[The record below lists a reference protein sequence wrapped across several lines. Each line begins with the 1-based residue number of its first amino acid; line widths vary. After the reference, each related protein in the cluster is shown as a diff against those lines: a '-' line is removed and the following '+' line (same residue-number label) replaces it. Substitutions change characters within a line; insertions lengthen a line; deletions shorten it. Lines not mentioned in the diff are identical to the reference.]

1 MARGSGIGRP
11 GRVNLPTRSDVREA
25 GPTMSYVQTILSI
38 LGEITLLT
46 RDVVKEALRRPLG
59 GAAAMEQMFRLGVRS
74 LPLVGL
80 TMVFTGAV
88 MALQVSY
95 TLAAYGA
102 KLFVGSFVSVSV
114 VRELG
119 PVLTAIMIAAR
130 VGAGVTAELGSMN
143 VTEQIDAL
151 RAMGASPVKVLV
163 VPRMLALIMMLPVL
177 TVLGDTLGVLGGL
190 YVAVAEIGQT
200 PDYYWTKVREYVV
213 IGDVLS
219 GVGKTFFFAYFIGI
233 IACRNGMRVRGGATG
248 VGMATTNTVV
258 TASLAIFISNF
269 FLAKLFLVMQTSL
282 EGTGW

>member
-1 MARGSGIGRP
+1 M
-11 GRVNLPTRSDVREA
+11 LD
-25 GPTMSYVQTILSI
+25 
-38 LGEITLLT
+38 
-46 RDVVKEALRRPLG
+46 
-59 GAAAMEQMFRLGVRS
+59 QMFRIGVRS

-119 PVLTAIMIAAR
+119 PVLTAVMIAAR

-151 RAMGASPVKVLV
+151 RAMGSSPVKVLV
-163 VPRMLALIMMLPVL
+163 VPRMAALIVMLPVL

-200 PDYYWTKVREYVV
+200 PDYFWTKVKEYLV
-213 IGDVLS
+213 IGDILS
-219 GVGKTFFFAYFIGI
+219 GTGKTFFFAYFIGI
-233 IACRNGMRVRGGATG
+233 IACRNGMSVTGGATG
-248 VGMATTNTVV
+248 VGVSTTNTVV
-258 TASLAIFISNF
+258 ASSLAIFISNF
-269 FLAKLFLVMQTSL
+269 FLAKLFLVLQTSF
-282 EGTGW
+282 GGAGW

>member
-1 MARGSGIGRP
+1 MP
-11 GRVNLPTRSDVREA
+11 LTNLLTE
-25 GPTMSYVQTILSI
+25 

-46 RDVVKEALRRPLG
+46 RDSLRYALRRPFG
-59 GAAAMEQMFRLGVRS
+59 GGLIVEQMYRIGVRS

-102 KLFVGSFVSVSV
+102 KLYVGSFVSLSI

-130 VGAGVTAELGSMN
+130 VGAGITAELGSMQ

-151 RAMGASPVKVLV
+151 RALGASPVKKLV
-163 VPRMLALIMMLPVL
+163 VPRLAALLVMLPVL

-190 YVAVAEIGQT
+190 YIAVVEIGQGAG
-200 PDYYWTKVREYVV
+200 YYWSKVREMLL
-213 IGDVLS
+213 IGDILS
-219 GVGKTFFFAYFIGI
+219 GTGKTFFFAFFIGI
-233 IACRNGMRVRGGATG
+233 IACRNGLAASGGATG
-248 VGMATTNTVV
+248 VGRATTNTVV
-258 TASLAIFISNF
+258 AAALAIFISNF
-269 FLAKLFLVMQTSL
+269 FLAKLFLLLQSALGGAV
-282 EGTGW
+282 W

>member
-1 MARGSGIGRP
+1 MDWIR
-11 GRVNLPTRSDVREA
+11 
-25 GPTMSYVQTILSI
+25 SI
-38 LGEITLLT
+38 LGILGEVALLT
-46 RDVVKEALRRPLG
+46 RDALREGLRRPYRF
-59 GAAAMEQMFRLGVRS
+59 GAAIEQMFRLGVRS

-163 VPRMLALIMMLPVL
+163 VPRIVALVLMLPVL

-200 PDYYWTKVREYVV
+200 PDYYWTKVKEYVV
-213 IGDVLS
+213 IGDILS
-219 GVGKTFFFAYFIGI
+219 GTGKTFFFAFFIGI
-233 IACRNGMRVRGGATG
+233 IACRNGLQVRGGATG
-248 VGMATTNTVV
+248 VGIATTNTVV
-258 TASLAIFISNF
+258 AASLAIFISNF
-269 FLAKLFLVMQTSL
+269 FLSKLFLVLQTSFG
-282 EGTGW
+282 GTGW

>member
-1 MARGSGIGRP
+1 
-11 GRVNLPTRSDVREA
+11 
-25 GPTMSYVQTILSI
+25 MSSIYAILSM

-46 RDVVKEALRRPLG
+46 RDVVVETFRRPLG

-163 VPRMLALIMMLPVL
+163 VPRILALLMMLPVL

-213 IGDVLS
+213 IGDILS

-258 TASLAIFISNF
+258 AASLAIFISNF
-269 FLAKLFLVMQTSL
+269 FLAKLFLVMQTSF
-282 EGTGW
+282 EGSGW